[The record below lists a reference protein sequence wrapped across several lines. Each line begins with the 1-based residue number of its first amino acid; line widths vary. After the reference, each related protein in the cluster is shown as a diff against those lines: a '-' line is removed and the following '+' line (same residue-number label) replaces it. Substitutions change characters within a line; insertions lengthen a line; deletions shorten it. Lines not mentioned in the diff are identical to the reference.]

1 MNPQV
6 YLDSLARASR
16 IHSEK
21 HIYHP
26 KPNATSVAGSGLI
39 RTGMVKNTVRRGS
52 IPKLIIPR
60 LAPGI
65 NKIQSNTVKFLTF
78 QK

>member
-6 YLDSLARASR
+6 YLNSLY
-16 IHSEK
+16 IKIYSEK

-26 KPNATSVAGSGLI
+26 KPNAASVAGSGLI
-39 RTGMVKNTVRRGS
+39 KTGIVQNIVINGS

-65 NKIQSNTVKFLTF
+65 NKTQSHTVKFLESL
-78 QK
+78 K